1 MRVRR
6 LRSNRSSKRW
16 AGAILMGALVVGA
29 FALTNS
35 NTVPATQAGDGAG
48 AISGY
53 VVSSVKYNL
62 NASNPSNIDSV
73 TFNLDSTPVAGS
85 TLKMQLAAAGSWYTC
100 TNVAAAIT
108 CATTSPQATV
118 ATATTLRVIVAQ

>member
-16 AGAILMGALVVGA
+16 AGAILVGALVVGA

-53 VVSSVKYNL
+53 VVSAVKYNL

-100 TNVAAAIT
+100 TNLAVAIT

-118 ATATTLRVIVAQ
+118 AAATTLRVIVAQ